1 MKGLARRVQGGLSR
15 PCTPEGRAMLGDST
29 PGMDPFP
36 YDLEPGAPGVPVEP
50 EGGWE
55 GDGYL
60 AA

>member
-1 MKGLARRVQGGLSR
+1 MF
-15 PCTPEGRAMLGDST
+15 GDST

-36 YDLEPGAPGVPVEP
+36 YDLEPCAPWVPVEP
-50 EGGWE
+50 VPGQE

>member
-1 MKGLARRVQGGLSR
+1 
-15 PCTPEGRAMLGDST
+15 MLGDST

-36 YDLEPGAPGVPVEP
+36 YDLEQCAPWVPVEP
-50 EGGWE
+50 KGGWE